1 MTEKK
6 EMLLIEKAQCETLVS
21 KVRDLTKQVSVL
33 KNSYT
38 PQPQYYTNKEL
49 RKLLG
54 IEERLIRKYREQ
66 GLLAYSK
73 VGDKYWY
80 SQQDVLDFLEKTRH
94 PAFVK
99 TI

>member
-6 EMLLIEKAQCETLVS
+6 DMLFIEKTQWEALVS
-21 KVRDLTKQVSVL
+21 KVRDLAQQVSIL

-38 PQPQYYTNKEL
+38 PQPRYYTNKEL
-49 RKLLG
+49 RELLG
-54 IEERLIRKYREQ
+54 VEERLIRKYREQ

-73 VGDKYWY
+73 VDDKYWY

-94 PAFVK
+94 PAFA
-99 TI
+99 